1 VPFWQKKNWGRFGKI
16 IFILKNNGGL
26 FGLKKNG
33 GILVKKKPGRFDM
46 YSIFVTQSQ
55 YDHRRNYTRS
65 PDCTYCIEN
74 KLLIL
79 KLC

>member
-33 GILVKKKPGRFDM
+33 GILVKKKNGAF
-46 YSIFVTQSQ
+46 
-55 YDHRRNYTRS
+55 
-65 PDCTYCIEN
+65 
-74 KLLIL
+74 
-79 KLC
+79 